1 LQSEHTAGSR
11 DAHHKE
17 TTVPTRSPRPT
28 PLALAAALSL
38 LPLGAFAQSSPGAPA
53 TPAAPATPQAA
64 ATSSETA
71 GDGLQLDRVVVT
83 GTAVLRSKMRQSVS
97 VSDIDSESIGNLVA
111 SSATDV
117 LRSIPGLRSEA
128 SGGESNANVGV
139 RGIPISA
146 GGARYLQFQEDGMP
160 VLLFGDIAFATA
172 DTWLRAD
179 GSVERLQVV
188 RGGSAST
195 LTTGSP
201 GGLINFISKTG
212 DEPGGFL
219 SLSQGLGF
227 EQTRQEFG
235 YGGRLNDKTRYYVG
249 GYWRKGDGGRDGADG
264 TENGGQVR
272 LNVTRDVQG
281 GYVRIGFK
289 HLDDRTPTFM
299 PTPVRYVD
307 GRIEQIPGLDPR
319 RTAFYNAGWPLDN
332 TLTASNGRT
341 TSNIRDGLSAKSS
354 VFSAEIDLEAGGG
367 WRLNNKFRWSKN
379 SGRFIGIF
387 PGDDVAAAPAGTT
400 IASGPGAGG
409 AYTGDKFTAVVFNTE
424 VGAAGLSANDL
435 KLSKTFDLGD
445 SRRVTATAGLF
456 TGTQE
461 LDVTWNFNQYSLS
474 ASESG
479 ARLLNVPGVVNG
491 SPGFGGCC
499 MNHQDSTYTTS
510 APYAALEYQAGPL
523 NVDVSVRQ
531 DRNSAS
537 GSRYQTRYGDNDPR
551 NGVPGVSYNLSQPQV
566 IDYSFKRESYSLGV
580 NYQLSRDLAFF
591 GRVSDGASY
600 LADRITFFNPSALTD
615 GTSSV
620 IPTNEV
626 KQVEGGAKWRSGGV
640 SLFATLFLAT
650 TDEINVDPTTSPI
663 RVTRTKYDSKGLEL
677 EGAYRAGGFAI
688 NGGVTFTDAT
698 VKSSTNAA
706 IVGKTPKRQAKFVYQ
721 LSPCYSFGDA
731 TLGASIVGTTD
742 SKDDSPAGPVTVTL
756 PGYTTVNAFANYQV
770 TPSVMVGLGVNNLFD
785 TLAYT
790 ETNDGRGAARALTGR
805 TARATLKVTF

>member
-1 LQSEHTAGSR
+1 M
-11 DAHHKE
+11 
-17 TTVPTRSPRPT
+17 SPCKPH
-28 PLALAAALSL
+28 PIALAAALAL
-38 LPLGAFAQSSPGAPA
+38 LPLAPSLAQTAAPAEPVVVAQADAAKPSTAPASTQPATA
-53 TPAAPATPQAA
+53 TPAAPSP
-64 ATSSETA
+64 A
-71 GDGLQLDRVVVT
+71 GDGLNLDRVVVT
-83 GTAVLRSKMRQSVS
+83 GTALVRSKMRQSVS
-97 VSDIDSESIGNLVA
+97 VSDIDSDRIDNLVA
-111 SSATDV
+111 TSATDL

-160 VLLFGDIAFATA
+160 VMLFGDVAFATA

-201 GGLINFISKTG
+201 GGLINYLSKTG
-212 DEPGGFL
+212 EEQGGFI
-219 SLSQGLGF
+219 SLSKGLDF
-227 EQTRQEFG
+227 DQTRQEFG
-235 YGGRLNDKTRYYVG
+235 YGGKLAEKTRFYVG
-249 GYWRKGDGGRDGADG
+249 GYWRKGDGGRDGAAG
-264 TENGGQVR
+264 TENGGQFR

-281 GYVRIGFK
+281 GFVRLGFK

-299 PTPVRYVD
+299 PTPVRFVN
-307 GRIEQIPGLDPR
+307 GQIQEIPGLDPR

-332 TLTASNGRT
+332 TLTADNGRAV
-341 TSNIRDGLSAKSS
+341 SNIRDGLSAKST
-354 VFSAEIDLEAGGG
+354 VFSAEIDLDAGGG

-387 PGDDVAAAPAGTT
+387 PGDDVTAAPAGTT

-409 AYTGDKFTAVVFNTE
+409 AYRGDKFTAVVFNTE

-435 KLSKTFDLGD
+435 KLSRSFELGN
-445 SRRVTATAGLF
+445 SQRVTATAGLF

-523 NVDVSVRQ
+523 NVDVSLRQ
-531 DRNSAS
+531 DRNSAR
-537 GSRYQTRYGDNDPR
+537 GVRYQTIGP
-551 NGVPGVSYNLSQPQV
+551 GGTPGVRYDLSQPQV
-566 IDYSFKRESYSLGV
+566 IDYEFKRESYSLGV
-580 NYQLSRDLAFF
+580 NYQLNRDLALF
-591 GRVSDGASY
+591 GRLSDGASY
-600 LADRITFFNPSALTD
+600 LADRITFFNAPGLTD
-615 GTSSV
+615 GSSSV

-626 KQVEGGAKWRSGGV
+626 KQLEGGAKWRSGGV
-640 SLFATLFLAT
+640 SLFATVFMAQ

-663 RVTRTKYDSKGLEL
+663 RVTRTKYDSKGVEL
-677 EGAYRAGGFAI
+677 EGAYRDGNFSI
-688 NGGVTFTDAT
+688 NGGVTFTDAS

-706 IVGKTPKRQAKFVYQ
+706 IVGKTPKRQAKVVYQ
-721 LSPCYSFGDA
+721 FSPSYSFGDA
-731 TLGASIVGTTD
+731 TVGASIVGTTD
-742 SKDDSPAGPVTVTL
+742 SKDDSPAGPVSVTL
-756 PGYTTVNAFANYQV
+756 PAYTTVNAFVNYQL
-770 TPSVMVGLGVNNLFD
+770 TPTVMLGLGVNNLFD

-790 ETNDGRGAARALTGR
+790 ESNDGRGAARALTGR
-805 TARATLKVTF
+805 TARATLKVSF

>member
-1 LQSEHTAGSR
+1 MPICKPH
-11 DAHHKE
+11 
-17 TTVPTRSPRPT
+17 PI
-28 PLALAAALSL
+28 ALAAALAL
-38 LPLGAFAQSSPGAPA
+38 LPFATSHAQPAPA
-53 TPAAPATPQAA
+53 AEPPAAAA
-64 ATSSETA
+64 NAE
-71 GDGLQLDRVVVT
+71 GDGLKLDRIVVT
-83 GTAVLRSKMRQSVS
+83 GTAVVRSKMRQSVS
-97 VSDIDSESIGNLVA
+97 VSDIDSEQLVNLVA
-111 SSATDV
+111 TSATDV

-160 VLLFGDIAFATA
+160 VMLFGDVAFATA

-179 GSVERLQVV
+179 ASVERLQVV

-212 DEPGGFL
+212 EEEGGFV
-219 SLSQGLGF
+219 SLAKGLGYD
-227 EQTRQEFG
+227 QTRQEFG
-235 YGGRLNDKTRYYVG
+235 YGGKLAEKTRFYVG
-249 GYWRKGDGGRDGADG
+249 GYWRKGDGGRDGAAG
-264 TENGGQVR
+264 TEDGGQLR
-272 LNVTRDVQG
+272 LNVTRDFSG
-281 GYVRIGFK
+281 GFVRLSFK

-299 PTPVRYVD
+299 PTPVRYVN
-307 GRIEQIPGLDPR
+307 GEIQEIPGLDPR
-319 RTAFYNAGWPLDN
+319 RTAFYDAGWPLDN

-341 TSNIRDGLSAKSS
+341 LSNIRDGLSAKST
-354 VFSAEIDLEAGGG
+354 VFGAEIDLEAGGG

-387 PGDDVAAAPAGTT
+387 PGDDVSTAPAGTT
-400 IASGPGAGG
+400 IATGPGAGNPYSG
-409 AYTGDKFTAVVFNTE
+409 NRFTAVVFNTE
-424 VGAAGLSANDL
+424 VGAAGLAANDL
-435 KLSKTFDLGD
+435 KLSKAFNFGGNQ
-445 SRRVTATAGLF
+445 RITATAGLF
-456 TGTQE
+456 TGTQQ

-510 APYAALEYQAGPL
+510 APYAAVEYQAGPL
-523 NVDVSVRQ
+523 NIDASLRQ
-531 DRNSAS
+531 DRNSAR
-537 GSRYQTRYGDNDPR
+537 GARYQTIG
-551 NGVPGVSYNLSQPQV
+551 PGGTPGTAYDLTQPQV
-566 IDYSFKRESYSLGV
+566 IDYGFERESYSVGV
-580 NYQLSRDLAFF
+580 NYQLSRDLALF

-600 LADRITFFNPSALTD
+600 LADRITFFNPAALTN
-615 GTSSV
+615 GSSSV

-626 KQVEGGAKWRSGGV
+626 QQLEGGAKWRSGGV
-640 SLFATLFLAT
+640 SLFATLFFAT

-677 EGAYRAGGFAI
+677 EGAWRTGSFAI
-688 NGGVTFTDAT
+688 NGGLTYTDAT

-721 LSPCYSFGDA
+721 LAPTYSFGDA
-731 TLGASIVGTTD
+731 TVGASIVGTTK
-742 SKDDSPAGPVTVTL
+742 SKDDSPAGPVSVTL
-756 PGYTTVNAFANYQV
+756 PAYTTVNAFANYQI
-770 TPSVMVGLGVNNLFD
+770 TPTVMLGLAVNNLFD

-790 ETNDGRGAARALTGR
+790 ESNDGRGAARALTGR

>member
-1 LQSEHTAGSR
+1 MSR
-11 DAHHKE
+11 CKPH
-17 TTVPTRSPRPT
+17 PI
-28 PLALAAALSL
+28 ALAAALALVPFAHSL
-38 LPLGAFAQSSPGAPA
+38 AQTAPKSDDRTVVAQADAAKPA
-53 TPAAPATPQAA
+53 TAVTSAAAPAAPAAPAA
-64 ATSSETA
+64 S
-71 GDGLQLDRVVVT
+71 GDGLNFDRVVVT
-83 GTAVLRSKMRQSVS
+83 GTAVVRSKMRQSVS
-97 VSDIDSESIGNLVA
+97 VSDIDSDAITNLVA
-111 SSATDV
+111 TSATDV

-160 VLLFGDIAFATA
+160 VMLFGDVAFATA

-179 GSVERLQVV
+179 ASVERVQVV

-212 DEPGGFL
+212 EEAGGFL
-219 SLSQGLGF
+219 SLSKGLDF
-227 EQTRQEFG
+227 DQTRQEFG
-235 YGGRLNDKTRYYVG
+235 VGGKLADKMRFYIG
-249 GYWRKGDGGRDGADG
+249 GYWRKGDGGRDGATG
-264 TENGGQVR
+264 TEYGGQLR

-281 GYVRIGFK
+281 GFVRFSFK

-299 PTPVRYVD
+299 PTPVRYVN
-307 GRIEQIPGLDPR
+307 GQIEEIPGLDPR
-319 RTAFYNAGWPLDN
+319 RTAFYDAGWPLDN
-332 TLTASNGRT
+332 TLTAANGRT
-341 TSNIRDGLSAKSS
+341 TSNIRDGLSAKST
-354 VFSAEIDLEAGGG
+354 VFGAEIDLDAGGG

-387 PGDDVAAAPAGTT
+387 PGDDVSAAPAGTT

-409 AYTGDKFTAVVFNTE
+409 AYTGNRFTAVVFNTE

-435 KLSKTFDLGD
+435 KLSKTFDLGA
-445 SRRVTATAGLF
+445 SQRLTATAGLF

-499 MNHQDSTYTTS
+499 MNHQNSTYMTS

-523 NVDVSVRQ
+523 NLDFSVRQ
-531 DRNSAS
+531 DRNSAA
-537 GSRYQTRYGDNDPR
+537 GSRYQTIGPGGTAGVRYD
-551 NGVPGVSYNLSQPQV
+551 LSQPQV
-566 IDYSFKRESYSLGV
+566 INYDFENESYSVGV
-580 NYQLSRDLAFF
+580 NYQLNRDLALF
-591 GRVSDGASY
+591 GRVSEGASY
-600 LADRITFFNPSALTD
+600 LADRITFFNPAGLTD

-626 KQVEGGAKWRSGGV
+626 KQFEGGAKWRSGGV
-640 SLFATLFLAT
+640 SLFATLFFAQ
-650 TDEINVDPTTSPI
+650 TDEINVDPTTTPI
-663 RVTRTKYDSKGLEL
+663 RVTRTKYDSKGVEL
-677 EGAYRAGGFAI
+677 EGAYRAGNFAI

-698 VKSSTNAA
+698 VKASTNAA

-721 LSPCYSFGDA
+721 LSPTYSFGDA
-731 TLGASIVGTTD
+731 TVGASIVGTTD
-742 SKDDSPAGPVTVTL
+742 SKDDSPAGPVSVTL
-756 PGYTTVNAFANYQV
+756 PAYTTVNAFVNYQV
-770 TPSVMVGLGVNNLFD
+770 TPTVMLGLGVNNLFD

-790 ETNDGRGAARALTGR
+790 ESNDGRGAARALTGR